1 MASQLGA
8 APVEGGV
15 VKPIWF
21 TEVSTA
27 AAFEGTRREDEGKT
41 KVSLGASS
49 LKKKDRSISRV
60 VTQRRTG

>member
-27 AAFEGTRREDEGKT
+27 AAFEGNAKGRRR
-41 KVSLGASS
+41 SAGASAEARCAE
-49 LKKKDRSISRV
+49 KKRIGRFLES
-60 VTQRRTG
+60 